1 MIKDFKYFF
10 NRTLKELEKLHQ
22 KNVKSIWCGKEIDT
36 RVAICDIKKRSNNGL
51 FVLMENVLST
61 NNLLI
66 YYELM
71 GHLKSI
77 LQDKYNINSQDFE
90 SIRFELDEKLKE
102 LRQKDLVYGN
112 IEERCKDCQFF
123 DESENICTHSELLG
137 KITQSDLK
145 KCNEYNIFRKKK

>member
-1 MIKDFKYFF
+1 MIKDLKYFF
-10 NRTLKELEKLHQ
+10 NRTLEELEKLHQ
-22 KNVKSIWCGKEIDT
+22 KNVKSIWCGKEINT
-36 RVAICDIKKRSNNGL
+36 QAAIYDLKERTDIGL

-61 NNLLI
+61 NNLLM

-71 GHLKSI
+71 RYLKDI

>member
-1 MIKDFKYFF
+1 MIKSLKYFF
-10 NRTLKELEKLHQ
+10 TRTLEELEKLHQ
-22 KNVKSIWCGKEIDT
+22 NGIKSIWCGKEIDT
-36 RVAICDIKKRSNNGL
+36 RAAIYDIKERSDNGL

-61 NNLLI
+61 NNLLM

-71 GHLKSI
+71 RYLKDI

-102 LRQKDLVYGN
+102 LRQKDLVYGD
-112 IEERCKDCQFF
+112 IEERCKECQFF
-123 DESENICTHSELLG
+123 DEIENICTHSELLG

>member
-1 MIKDFKYFF
+1 MIKDLKYFF
-10 NRTLKELEKLHQ
+10 NRTLEELEMLHQ
-22 KNVKSIWCGKEIDT
+22 NGIKSIWCGKEMDT
-36 RVAICDIKKRSNNGL
+36 LVAIGDIKKRSNNGL

-102 LRQKDLVYGN
+102 LRQKDLVYGD
-112 IEERCKDCQFF
+112 IEERCKGV
-123 DESENICTHSELLG
+123 EKSHKVI
-137 KITQSDLK
+137 
-145 KCNEYNIFRKKK
+145 